1 MTTAI
6 NDSSPRIDRQTVL
19 PAWSADGGARY
30 GRDTERRAVGELLRR
45 ARRGAGGVVL
55 VEGEQG
61 IGKSRL
67 LRESVSDAAG
77 QGFSLAAGAA
87 DRLGRTIPFFALR
100 TALHPLGRF
109 AAGDHPDGPLDTP
122 AWWISRLR
130 ADLERRAAVAPV
142 LVSLD
147 DLQWASPAMLAALRS
162 LPGKLKGHPIAWILA
177 RSSAWHENAELLFSV
192 LERDGATRIT
202 LGPLG
207 SDAVTALLTDAFG
220 APPGPDLLALGS
232 GAAGNPLLLTELIG
246 GLRDDDAVRVTGGHA
261 VLITP
266 DPPQRIIAAVHQRL
280 ESLSGRARHLLAIAA
295 VLGSSF
301 RLEDAADMLTQA
313 PAALLPVVQE
323 AMGAGIV
330 SAAEDAFAF
339 RHALVRSAVA
349 EMIPQPARMALHR
362 QYAQILLGRGGP
374 AALAA
379 GHLLQAAHSRDPA
392 SLAGL
397 DQATAQTLPSSPQTA
412 ADLATR
418 ALELTPPSDPGALP
432 RLVAAAEALAAAGR
446 VGQAARIARDA
457 LARPLPAVQEARLR
471 CVLAWVLCTSGLA
484 QDASA
489 EAGLVLARLPQLPG
503 DLRDQAII
511 AQLQALA
518 GMPAEPQAGR
528 LAGTVLASARDHGD
542 QVIAAAHITRA
553 VISWDKGRISQAL
566 ESLGDAAR
574 SGTEVP
580 ADARHAQ
587 PLLALAAALV
597 DLRRIDQADGIL
609 RAAGHDKLHGI
620 ASEAVPPILRAR
632 IHLAAGR
639 LADAAAEAE
648 AALATAQTLAAHGYA
663 WVARSVLGMIALRRG
678 DLAAA
683 ARHIASR
690 PASTPFAGI
699 YARGETTLAQAQITE
714 ARTGPAAALGL
725 IRDICADLPAH
736 RGLLAAEPAA
746 AAWLI
751 RVSRAAGD
759 EELAATV
766 AHAAE
771 ALAGDNPGFGI
782 LATAAAHALG
792 LAHRDP
798 ARLARAA
805 AQHEDSWARA
815 SAAEDLGVL
824 LAGKADNDQ
833 AVRRLTEAL
842 DGYAQTGATA
852 DLARIRRRLRE
863 LGVSRRLRASS
874 AVRPVSGWAS
884 LTDTECAASQL
895 VAQGLNNQQIA
906 NRMYISIHTVAC
918 HLRHVFRKLNIGS
931 RVELALI
938 VIEQG
943 PGDNL
948 AGGRQCQSG
957 WSAQFAG
964 GCIVRHIIPVKIS
977 SLMM

>member
-1 MTTAI
+1 MTATI
-6 NDSSPRIDRQTVL
+6 DDYSSRIGRKAVL
-19 PAWSADGGARY
+19 PVWSADGGVVY
-30 GRDTERRAVGELLRR
+30 GRDAERRAVGELLRR

-67 LRESVSDAAG
+67 LGESVSEAAG

-87 DRLGRTIPFFALR
+87 DRLGWTIPFFASR
-100 TALHPLGRF
+100 
-109 AAGDHPDGPLDTP
+109 AA
-122 AWWISRLR
+122 LR

-162 LPGKLKGHPIAWILA
+162 LPGELKGHPIAWILA
-177 RSSAWHENAELLFSV
+177 RSSARHEDAGLLFSV

-207 SDAVTALLTDAFG
+207 GDAVASLLTDAFG
-220 APPGPDLLALGS
+220 APPGPDLLALSS
-232 GAAGNPLLLTELIG
+232 GAAGNPLLLTELVG

-261 VLITP
+261 GLISP
-266 DPPQRIIAAVHQRL
+266 DLPQRIVGAVHQRL
-280 ESLSGRARHLLAIAA
+280 ESLSGRARHLLATAA

-301 RLEDAADMLTQA
+301 RLEDAADMLAQA
-313 PAALLPVVQE
+313 PATLLPVVQE
-323 AMGAGIV
+323 AMGAGMV
-330 SAAEDAFAF
+330 TPADDAFAF
-339 RHALVRSAVA
+339 RHALVRRAVA
-349 EMIPQPARMALHR
+349 EMIPQPARKALHR
-362 QYAQILLGRGGP
+362 QYAQILLDRGGP

-379 GHLLQAAHSRDPA
+379 GHLLQAAHSGDPA

-397 DQATAQTLPSSPQTA
+397 DQTAAQILPSSPQTA
-412 ADLATR
+412 ADLAAR
-418 ALELTPPSDPGALP
+418 ALELTPPGDPGALP

-457 LARPLPAVQEARLR
+457 LARPLPAVEEARLR
-471 CVLAWVLCTSGLA
+471 CVLAWVLCTSGRA
-484 QDASA
+484 QDACA
-489 EAGLVLARLPQLPG
+489 EAGLVLARPQLPG

-511 AQLQALA
+511 AQLRALA
-518 GMPAEPQAGR
+518 GMPAEPTAGR
-528 LAGTVLASARDHGD
+528 LAGTVLASPRDHGD

-553 VISWDKGRISQAL
+553 MISWDKGRISQAL
-566 ESLGDAAR
+566 ESLRDAAR
-574 SGTEVP
+574 SGTGVS

-587 PLLALAAALV
+587 PLLALAATLV

-609 RAAGHDKLHGI
+609 RAAGHDKLQGI

-632 IHLAAGR
+632 MHLAAGR
-639 LADAAAEAE
+639 LADAAVEAE
-648 AALATAQTLAAHGYA
+648 AALATAQTLAAHGHA
-663 WVARSVLGMIALRRG
+663 WIARSVLGMIALRRG

-690 PASTPFAGI
+690 PAPMPHFAGI
-699 YARGETTLAQAQITE
+699 YARAETTLAQAQITE
-714 ARTGPAAALGL
+714 ARTGPVAALGL
-725 IRDICADLPAH
+725 VRDICAGLPTH
-736 RGLLAAEPAA
+736 RGLLATEPAA

-751 RVSRAAGD
+751 RVARAAGD
-759 EELAATV
+759 EELAAAV
-766 AHAAE
+766 ARAAE
-771 ALAGDNPGFGI
+771 VLAGDNPGFGT

-798 ARLARAA
+798 ARLAQAA
-805 AQHEDSWARA
+805 AQHEDTWARA

-824 LAGKADNDQ
+824 LASKADKDQ

-842 DGYAQTGATA
+842 DGYAQAGATA
-852 DLARIRRRLRE
+852 DMARIRHRLRK
-863 LGVSRRLRASS
+863 LGVCRRHRGPS

-906 NRMYISIHTVAC
+906 NRMYISVHTVAC
-918 HLRHVFRKLNIGS
+918 HLRQVFRKLNIGS

-943 PGDNL
+943 LGDY
-948 AGGRQCQSG
+948 
-957 WSAQFAG
+957 
-964 GCIVRHIIPVKIS
+964 
-977 SLMM
+977 